1 MEQSKI
7 MDLLSI
13 ITLSLK
19 QLGDVEV
26 KPTLLW
32 ILRDLHVNLTELD
45 SEKYIDGNLKKEWRD
60 VMAMV
65 FDQLKCLGLP
75 NLLNTNF
82 IEDISLNEVDYS
94 NDSPTTISAWPR

>member
-1 MEQSKI
+1 

-19 QLGDVEV
+19 QLGEVDV
-26 KPTLLW
+26 KPTLMW
-32 ILRDLHVNLTELD
+32 VLRDLHVNLSEID
-45 SEKYIDGNLKKEWRD
+45 SERYINANIKKEWRD
-60 VMAMV
+60 VLAMV

-82 IEDISLNEVDYS
+82 IEDISLNEVCIYYS
-94 NDSPTTISAWPR
+94 SPLIILALPKSAG